1 MLEQNVIYQVSG
13 ADLMAFAQELINE
26 TQRTTE
32 AQMEAQ
38 RSESYL
44 SPEQVCKMLDVDLS
58 TLWRWNKRGYLCHTK
73 MGAKNRY
80 KRSEVIKLVEGG
92 K

>member
-1 MLEQNVIYQVSG
+1 MITQNAIYQISG
-13 ADLMAFAQELINE
+13 ADLMQFAAQIMAE
-26 TQRTTE
+26 TRRDVE

-38 RSESYL
+38 RSETYL

-80 KRSEVIKLVEGG
+80 KRSEVVAIVEGG